1 MNIDLPLTLSLIG
14 CITGCAGLA
23 INFHKFLTEQFKLK
37 VYFGEG
43 DNIFFG
49 KPKNSNCMTNFQGIV
64 RINLVNKS
72 SSPVTIYDIE
82 TKINNEII
90 INRKFEETYLTLIS
104 EVFTESKYKSIQFP
118 MDKQIEFPLRIN
130 PFDSYE
136 GFLFFPFFP
145 DTLNK
150 YEIIDFTFK
159 TTKKTIHKKYKLL
172 RFETKVHDNCNDD
185 YI

>member
-1 MNIDLPLTLSLIG
+1 MDIDLPLTLSLIG

-49 KPKNSNCMTNFQGIV
+49 KLENSNCKTNFQGIV
-64 RINLVNKS
+64 RINFVNKS
-72 SSPVTIYDIE
+72 SSPVTIYAIE
-82 TKINNEII
+82 TKIDDKKI
-90 INRKFEETYLTLIS
+90 INRKYEGTHFTLIS
-104 EVFTESKYKSIQFP
+104 EVFTATKFKSIEFP
-118 MDKQIEFPLRIN
+118 MDKQIELPLRIA

-145 DTLNK
+145 DTIK
-150 YEIIDFTFK
+150 KQEIINFTFK
-159 TTKKTIHKKYKLL
+159 TTKKMIHKKHVMLK
-172 RFETKVHDNCNDD
+172 FETKVHDNCNDD